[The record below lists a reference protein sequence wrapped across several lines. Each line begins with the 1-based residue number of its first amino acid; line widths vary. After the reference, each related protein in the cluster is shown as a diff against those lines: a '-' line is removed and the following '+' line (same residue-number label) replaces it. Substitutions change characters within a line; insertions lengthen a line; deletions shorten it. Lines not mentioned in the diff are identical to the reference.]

1 MIPRGNSFIIELTYQ
16 KKEEKEPVLL
26 DRDEGAF
33 IDLGVNNFAA
43 IVTTKSGVITSEP
56 QNFAPKGTKSIW
68 SL

>member
-43 IVTTKSGVITSEP
+43 IDQIRRKADFGQERIFEVDKS
-56 QNFAPKGTKSIW
+56 K
-68 SL
+68 L